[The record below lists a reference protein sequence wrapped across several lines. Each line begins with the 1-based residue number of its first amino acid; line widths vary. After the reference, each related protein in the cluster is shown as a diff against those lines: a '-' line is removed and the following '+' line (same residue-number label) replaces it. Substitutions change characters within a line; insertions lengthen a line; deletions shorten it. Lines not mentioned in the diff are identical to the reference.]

1 MAGADYQRGGEK
13 MKPKMKDRRKV
24 RSVRFQIAISPE
36 LDEKIEERAEAIG
49 VPKSTFANMV
59 LTDFMKKSRQ

>member
-1 MAGADYQRGGEK
+1 

-24 RSVRFQIAISPE
+24 RSVRFQISISPE
-36 LDEKIEERAEAIG
+36 LEEKIEEQASAIG

-59 LTDFMKKSRQ
+59 LTDFMKKARQ